1 MMNENRFEFLIDE
14 EHADERIDSVLSS
27 LLEDCSRSYV
37 VKLIESGHVFV
48 NKNVL
53 NSKKEKLKAGSMV
66 VVELPEQA
74 SCEALPE
81 DVPVDIVYEDD
92 SVVVVNKAKGMVVH
106 PAAGNLNGTLV
117 NGLLYHCKALSIING
132 VERPGI
138 VHRIDKDTS
147 GLLVVAKTDIAH
159 RNLSEQFAAHSIN
172 RIYTGI
178 CFYRL
183 DEDFTVDAPI
193 GRDPKNRLRMAV
205 VPDGKRAV
213 THIKVVKNYKGF
225 TEFQAKLETGRTH
238 QIRVHMAYKHHPL
251 LGDALYGPNNQPY
264 KTAGQML
271 HAGTLGFVHPTTGEY
286 IEFNVDP
293 PEEFIKI
300 KERLSND

>member
-48 NKNVL
+48 NQNVL

-66 VVELPEQA
+66 VVELPELA

-92 SVVVVNKAKGMVVH
+92 SVVVVNKAKGIVVH

-117 NGLLYHCKALSIING
+117 NGLLYHCKALSTING

-264 KTAGQML
+264 KTVGQML